1 MKAPASA
8 TVVVTVTSSSGIGFR
23 DFTYPDTVGTSMQ
36 NEATAEK
43 PESHLWFLDGTW
55 WATLYSSA
63 ANAHHIHR
71 LDGSAQR
78 WVDTGVFIDERPL
91 SRQDCLW
98 NGEKLYMTSRTGYLA
113 PGTNRLL
120 RYSYDPT
127 QQTYSL
133 DPGFPVELPGGG
145 TNAMTIAEDSTGRFW
160 VAYDWNGSVF
170 VAHSLAD
177 DMHWSA
183 PFVLPVTQGLPTA
196 TTTSE
201 ISGIIA
207 MNGKIGVFWTNQR
220 TQADYFA
227 VHPDDA
233 APQSG
238 WTTEVAV
245 SGNKAADDHFNMK
258 LAADGR
264 LWVVMKT
271 SRTAASDTLVGLLVR
286 SPDGTWSPMYTVA
299 TFATFGTRGLVQLD
313 ELHRR
318 VYIFYSPFH
327 ESIYY
332 KTTDMDSIALQDG
345 LGFPFI
351 ASEKVHD
358 INNPTGTKQPVT
370 PESGIAVIA
379 SSPGDLSYWH
389 NTLAILP

>member
-1 MKAPASA
+1 MRGSRCSCPAA
-8 TVVVTVTSSSGIGFR
+8 
-23 DFTYPDTVGTSMQ
+23 GT
-36 NEATAEK
+36 
-43 PESHLWFLDGTW
+43 
-55 WATLYSSA
+55 
-63 ANAHHIHR
+63 R
-71 LDGSAQR
+71 
-78 WVDTGVFIDERPL
+78 RP
-91 SRQDCLW
+91 
-98 NGEKLYMTSRTGYLA
+98 
-113 PGTNRLL
+113 
-120 RYSYDPT
+120 
-127 QQTYSL
+127 
-133 DPGFPVELPGGG
+133 
-145 TNAMTIAEDSTGRFW
+145 
-160 VAYDWNGSVF
+160 
-170 VAHSLAD
+170 
-177 DMHWSA
+177 
-183 PFVLPVTQGLPTA
+183 
-196 TTTSE
+196 
-201 ISGIIA
+201 
-207 MNGKIGVFWTNQR
+207 
-220 TQADYFA
+220 
-227 VHPDDA
+227 
-233 APQSG
+233 
-238 WTTEVAV
+238 TEVAV
-245 SGNKAADDHFNMK
+245 SGNKAADDHFNMN